1 MWGVHGAR
9 GDARSSI
16 SLQVQLLSPL
26 QIHLQRDAA
35 SRWLLAVYG
44 GMDEFIG
51 RNWAKPISS
60 WGYDL
65 FSVLHWEGDIL

>member
-1 MWGVHGAR
+1 MWGVHSAIG
-9 GDARSSI
+9 
-16 SLQVQLLSPL
+16 
-26 QIHLQRDAA
+26 DAA

-44 GMDEFIG
+44 EMDEFVG